1 MADEP
6 KLHEFDVEA
15 FAAGTWNGD
24 KYTVEDLQDMVRNFQ
39 ALGDTVKPPVK
50 LGHNEKQLKDIMQD
64 GQPALGWVKSL
75 KCVKDKIIATLTQVP
90 DIVYQAIRSGRYKR
104 VSSEIYWNYKQG
116 GKVFNKVFAGLA
128 LLGADIPAVSNLK
141 DLEAYLSQSMQDAS
155 FEKVAVYSFET
166 DESGDHINPSTKGD
180 NMPDKDDIKIYT
192 DKIADL
198 EKKIAD
204 LTPEAAAAKTYKA
217 ELDALKKTISD
228 GRKATQ
234 EGELK
239 AFCEQMVKDGKLTPA
254 CRDILVKFEKHSYS
268 EDSGYSLPVSTVI
281 EALKTFEKAVITFD
295 EKGNNQKPKD
305 TGDKHVFQEAE
316 EKAKA
321 YAKENGLDLSKE
333 GMMSKAYSEIFRAD
347 PDLYG
352 RYNKAALN
360 PDSRYGEDE

>member
-24 KYTVEDLQDMVRNFQ
+24 KYTVEDLQAMVANFQ

-75 KCVKDKIIATLTQVP
+75 RCVKDKLIATLTQVP
-90 DIVYQAIRSGRYKR
+90 DLVYQAIRSGRYKR

-116 GKVFNKVFAGLA
+116 GKVFDKVFAGLA

-141 DLEAYLSQSMQDAS
+141 DLEAYLTQSMQDAS
-155 FEKVAVYSFET
+155 FEKVAIYSFET
-166 DESGDHINPSTKGD
+166 DESGSRINSNEGD
-180 NMPDKDDIKIYT
+180 PIMDEKEKKIFT

-295 EKGNNQKPKD
+295 EKGTSDKKKD
-305 TGDKHVFQEAE
+305 EGDKHVFTEAE

-321 YAKENGLDLSKE
+321 YQKENPKASLGEAYKAVFNADKDLFDRY
-333 GMMSKAYSEIFRAD
+333 MKASTNTGA
-347 PDLYG
+347 
-352 RYNKAALN
+352 
-360 PDSRYGEDE
+360 SDEE

>member
-128 LLGADIPAVSNLK
+128 LLGADIPAVSSLK
-141 DLEAYLSQSMQDAS
+141 DLEAYLTQSMQDAS
-155 FEKVAVYSFET
+155 FEKVAIYSFET
-166 DESGDHINPSTKGD
+166 DESGSRINSNEGD
-180 NMPDKDDIKIYT
+180 PIMDEKEKKIFT

-281 EALKTFEKAVITFD
+281 EALKTFEKAVISFD
-295 EKGNNQKPKD
+295 EKGKD
-305 TGDKHVFQEAE
+305 DKKKDEGDKHVFTEAE

-321 YAKENGLDLSKE
+321 YQKENPKASLGEAYKAVFNADKDLFDRY
-333 GMMSKAYSEIFRAD
+333 MKASTNTGA
-347 PDLYG
+347 
-352 RYNKAALN
+352 
-360 PDSRYGEDE
+360 SDEE